1 MLSDD
6 VYRSALTATFAS
18 LKRLSAEL
26 AGAAHVDS
34 AQTRDFVRLS
44 LIPQASGACPV
55 EIMLR
60 ADQLYDIAIGSEFY
74 EDCKIERFDV
84 FEPLI
89 AAITRGD
96 VIQRRQISVATGT
109 ERAIET
115 LVTLPGGSVWRKGH
129 VHPSVAPAIAEDAT
143 VSKDKRFLPYRR

>member
-6 VYRSALTATFAS
+6 VYRSQLTAAFAG
-18 LKRLSAEL
+18 LKRLSTQMSDV
-26 AGAAHVDS
+26 AHIDS
-34 AQTRDFVRLS
+34 AETRDFVRLS
-44 LIPQASGACPV
+44 LIPHASGACPV

-60 ADQLYDIAIGSEFY
+60 ADQFYDIAIGNEFY

-89 AAITRGD
+89 KAITRGD
-96 VIQRRQISVATGT
+96 VIQRRHISAATGT

-115 LVTLPGGSVWRKGH
+115 LVTLPGGTVWRKGH
-129 VHPSVAPAIAEDAT
+129 VHQGVANAIAQEAT
-143 VSKDKRFLPYRR
+143 VSQDKRFLPYRR